1 LFHRLAASHLLRL
14 ALEATHICVLR
25 LHQPT
30 TFRLKP
36 GCLTTLEALSRL
48 HRHVGA
54 HRIEVFSGAL
64 KTLHWL
70 TALVRLHHGVHGVAV
85 LFVLNDLSHV
95 WSDHRHHHFDGRR
108 WLVEPLTGFLISL
121 LARLTHHLLK
131 RLPIRE
137 PHTAAAAATTT
148 LAQPTALWAR
158 RHVRAV
164 CPRGVLSMIVGT
176 PAFWLWA
183 RGRAC
188 STVTARNQKEREKRD
203 RTIHQLPP
211 VKITT

>member
-1 LFHRLAASHLLRL
+1 MFHRLATSDLLRL
-14 ALEATHICVLR
+14 ALEATHVCVLR

-36 GCLTTLEALSRL
+36 GRLTTLEALSRL

-64 KTLHWL
+64 KTLHRL

-95 WSDHRHHHFDGRR
+95 WSDHRHHHFHGRR
-108 WLVEPLTGFLISL
+108 WLVEPLAGFLISL

-131 RLPIRE
+131 RLSIRK
-137 PHTAAAAATTT
+137 PHATAATTATT

-158 RHVRAV
+158 RHVCAV
-164 CPRGVLSMIVGT
+164 CPRGVLSMILG
-176 PAFWLWA
+176 ASSFGLWA
-183 RGRAC
+183 
-188 STVTARNQKEREKRD
+188 
-203 RTIHQLPP
+203 
-211 VKITT
+211 